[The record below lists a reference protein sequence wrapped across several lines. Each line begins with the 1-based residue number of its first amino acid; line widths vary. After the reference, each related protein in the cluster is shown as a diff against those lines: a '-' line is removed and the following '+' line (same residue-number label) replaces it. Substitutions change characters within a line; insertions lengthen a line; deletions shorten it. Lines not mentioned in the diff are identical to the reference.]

1 MRELFDK
8 IKQLDKGLALDLHR
22 SMFSVE
28 HDTVLIVVDIRRIL
42 ESPLAVIDRDRNDA
56 VILSGRVIEAPC
68 IPLVLHTELTFRV
81 SRNRSIARSGNGFRI
96 FFRFGQIDGNIQ
108 CSVVCVYIPS
118 AVLFDPVPADV
129 IAVLTELVIKLS
141 GGFRRFL
148 IMSPE
153 VVLNLSRTRQQAVH
167 QSGVEQI
174 TIADA
179 VFNDA
184 ACNSLLKEIGKD
196 VFQHKICQITGD
208 IFPVVFMEYIQK

>member
-1 MRELFDK
+1 MSTFHL
-8 IKQLDKGLALDLHR
+8 R
-22 SMFSVE
+22 SF
-28 HDTVLIVVDIRRIL
+28 LIRL
-42 ESPLAVIDRDRNDA
+42 
-56 VILSGRVIEAPC
+56 
-68 IPLVLHTELTFRV
+68 
-81 SRNRSIARSGNGFRI
+81 
-96 FFRFGQIDGNIQ
+96 
-108 CSVVCVYIPS
+108 
-118 AVLFDPVPADV
+118 PADV

-184 ACNSLLKEIGKD
+184 AMSTSLLKEIGKD
-196 VFQHKICQITGD
+196 VFSTRSVRSQETSSQLSSWNTSKSK
-208 IFPVVFMEYIQK
+208 FVV

>member
-1 MRELFDK
+1 MAFGSFSG
-8 IKQLDKGLALDLHR
+8 LDRL
-22 SMFSVE
+22 
-28 HDTVLIVVDIRRIL
+28 
-42 ESPLAVIDRDRNDA
+42 
-56 VILSGRVIEAPC
+56 
-68 IPLVLHTELTFRV
+68 
-81 SRNRSIARSGNGFRI
+81 
-96 FFRFGQIDGNIQ
+96 
-108 CSVVCVYIPS
+108 
-118 AVLFDPVPADV
+118 

-174 TIADA
+174 TITDA

-184 ACNSLLKEIGKD
+184 ACNSLLKEIGED

>member
-1 MRELFDK
+1 MSTFHL
-8 IKQLDKGLALDLHR
+8 R
-22 SMFSVE
+22 SF
-28 HDTVLIVVDIRRIL
+28 
-42 ESPLAVIDRDRNDA
+42 
-56 VILSGRVIEAPC
+56 
-68 IPLVLHTELTFRV
+68 
-81 SRNRSIARSGNGFRI
+81 
-96 FFRFGQIDGNIQ
+96 
-108 CSVVCVYIPS
+108 
-118 AVLFDPVPADV
+118 FDPVPADV

-208 IFPVVFMEYIQK
+208 IFPVVFHGIHPKVSL